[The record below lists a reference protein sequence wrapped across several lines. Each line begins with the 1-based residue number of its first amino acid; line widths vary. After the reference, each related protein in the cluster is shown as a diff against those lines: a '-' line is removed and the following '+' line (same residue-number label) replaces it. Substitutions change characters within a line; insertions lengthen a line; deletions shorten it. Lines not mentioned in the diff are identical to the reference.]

1 MAGMNDFY
9 TALRNADAAGDVDAA
24 RKIAAYIK
32 SQLAPSL
39 PSTPEAPKEEAGFF
53 GAFKESLAQPAKI
66 GAEAAAFGA
75 SDTPETRAAL
85 IKAGESKY
93 APTPEFGEG
102 NNWQALKELAGGSL
116 GQMVAPLVAGSA
128 AAAPVAGTILG
139 APLAPIVGGAAAF
152 TVGSAQYAAQNLLRT
167 AQEQQAAIDQGKAP
181 NPVDLGKMFMASAG
195 ESGLDLLEVG
205 VFKRLF
211 KALPFTGKLLGKE
224 GEEAAK
230 EASEQ
235 IGEAASKGKFS
246 YSGGIAKGFAK
257 GTAFEVPQEIAQQAL
272 ERWQAGLSLSDEDA
286 QHEYKQA
293 AIGALVLGGLAG
305 GAQGVLHTATE
316 KAKATLA
323 EAPQE
328 EEQAPAPEAA
338 PALDAPPPEAP
349 AAPAEPIAPPAA
361 PYTKEQDIEVGG
373 LYNSYQ
379 DALSQAEAAEADG
392 DPEQAKYL
400 RTQADNLLEMVQS
413 LDAKYNAQAQ
423 QRAGIPAGQTEEGGS
438 GERTGLPVQHE
449 EAGTAGAAGSGSEGL
464 GATDLPAGVPD
475 AGTTPVQGKLKFQR
489 GETDREENK
498 TWYRSALFE
507 AARDSKVNKAPAKD
521 WLALL
526 RKPGVK
532 DEEIQAT
539 GVEDWLK
546 SQTGSVTKAEV
557 ADYIKKN
564 GFRLQEVTS
573 EEGGGNYSRYI
584 QKGPKE
590 NYREFLLLA
599 PNKEVATQRP
609 NFEIYNT
616 DHEYSPLDYMPEDI
630 TTREQAEQFALDWYN
645 ENLNE
650 TRRPVYILPR
660 NLQVLET
667 RVPGYKDAA
676 YQSVHWK
683 EPNVIAHIRTTDRVD
698 ANGKKTLFVEEVQ
711 SDWGQ
716 GIYAHDKKEKLE
728 AEREQ
733 LKSKISKTIYPY
745 PEMVDE
751 SNAIGASVLTA
762 LEKNSPEEIE
772 KFREAQHA
780 YKRIEEIKEDL
791 RKLANAPDYRPPT
804 GPFVEDTGKWTT
816 LALKKILTHAAEQGY
831 DKIAFIKGEQAN
843 KSVSMPL
850 EAAKKYYEST
860 LPSQLKSLITKGG
873 MDGRLETTDIET
885 ERQQNDYHVGVSRN
899 APNKKLERFIENFI
913 KSIEPVVKNEYITIG
928 NYPDNEETA
937 NLVSGRIRRI
947 TKEIAEDPRRLES
960 YARRYLSD
968 YENIN
973 EILPFVVNN
982 TAARYIVYDNTSL
995 ASVEFFDTRAEAE
1008 KWIDSNTTKI
1018 YSKQLSV
1025 TITPKMRDILMGGM
1039 PLFRRGTKGA
1049 KAVSVESAKRVVDAV
1064 VKNWKNAPKI
1074 IVSATVK
1081 DLPGSYKGRV
1091 PADTTGFYDATTNTV
1106 HIIAENADSESSLK
1120 GTVFHE
1126 SLGHFGLQEEFGD
1139 RLDSLLKDIYK
1150 SNSPIRN
1157 AANAWLKANPD
1168 TYADLE
1174 PAEQKLR
1181 AVEEVLAER
1190 SEAGPIKEAGLS
1202 GAFNRIAALVRE
1214 FMRKIGLVQSYSNN
1228 DIAQVLRRAH
1238 QTVTGGTAL
1247 APKEGKGLRFQQQ
1260 QGKAT
1265 LNSVKGKIM
1274 SQPVFDSEVAKTAYR
1289 ALSKLPGP
1297 LAKAGFAV
1305 MSLHQMA
1312 MTFAN
1317 EKALPSI
1324 RKFIEPALEA
1334 RIREAN
1340 KNSMEIAK
1348 QVTDWD
1354 KLIKKP
1360 ANAVQQKTFNDVVMA
1375 ANLYQVDPATAKI
1388 SDLSNEYRKE
1398 KEQLLKDY
1406 ASLNPE
1412 MKKLFGDLREQ
1423 YENYSRMYLAAVQL
1437 TVSADVFQAIKKAF
1451 AEERL
1456 TVYFPLFRRGN
1467 YWLKYIDKVGEEH
1480 TESFTSPY
1488 DRKVARK
1495 EAEAAGARA
1504 NTVREYS
1511 KLADFRRSNPPVG
1524 LFRDIINKME
1534 KAGAT
1539 DEQLDSIYEA
1549 YLNYLPSQSVRQQFR
1564 ARKEE
1569 GGRFGKLGA
1578 EYDALQVYANMAPRL
1593 ANSINKAIHTPSIDE
1608 AMEKLTAEFKNDPTE
1623 AKRNAVENIKAR
1635 IDALN
1640 NPSINAI
1647 SNGINTFTYFNTLV
1661 MNPSSALI
1669 NLSALPMMV
1678 IPLLS
1683 GKYGYNQ
1690 TTRAMGRATKM
1701 YWSSSWE
1708 RGGEAATKDNKAGW
1722 YDLPDRTFGTG
1733 AKGAHGRLFKA
1744 LLDGGAIV
1752 QMHDID
1758 LGTRQQT
1765 TTGDYTGKRAKIM
1778 HGMSWIFRNSERM
1791 NREVTAL
1798 AAFDL
1803 AHNIG
1808 INGKK
1813 LGEKEAIAYAVE
1825 TVKDAHGSGFTS
1837 LGPTLFQSPIGKVL
1851 GLYKRFALNQIYLVS
1866 RLFHQAFVNA
1876 DKETQNIARKQ
1887 LLGVM
1892 GITFAFAGA
1901 QGLPLVGAG
1910 MVLSR
1915 FLMSIFGNDDEP
1927 FDPDAFLR
1935 IAIGDLAYKGPLN
1948 KLIGADVASR
1958 VGFTGLLW
1966 RDDPKKIA
1974 DEGLPLYIAQQLA
1987 GPSWGMI
1994 NNYHLAAKQLADGQ
2008 NEKALETIAPVAIK
2022 NMMKGIRYGVE
2033 GALNKDGAPIAEN
2046 VDKYDALLQL
2056 FGFNPLKVAEA
2067 RQQAGA
2073 MKQADIA
2080 IAQVKASLFDKFYA
2094 ASEAGDEEGLEHVI
2108 ELIGKFN
2115 ERHLN
2120 KTDVITGDKLRQ
2132 SIKARQR
2139 AILESVDGVHLDKN
2153 RRQYLIENYGAGPEE
2168 EEEDEED

>member
-1 MAGMNDFY
+1 MSY
-9 TALRNADAAGDVDAA
+9 TVRLPDGTSAEFPDNMPHDKAAE
-24 RKIAAYIK
+24 IIK
-32 SQLAPSL
+32 NHLASL

-53 GAFKESLAQPAKI
+53 GSFKESLAQPAKI

-75 SDTPETRAAL
+75 NDTPETRAAL

-102 NNWQALKELAGGSL
+102 HNWQALKELAGGSL

-305 GAQGVLHTATE
+305 GVQGVMQTATE

-323 EAPQE
+323 EAPPE
-328 EEQAPAPEAA
+328 EAPAPAPEAA
-338 PALDAPPPEAP
+338 PAPETPPPEAP
-349 AAPAEPIAPPAA
+349 AAPAEPVAPPAA
-361 PYTKEQDIEVGG
+361 PYTKEQEIEVGG

-379 DALSQAEAAEADG
+379 DALSQAESAEADG

-400 RTQADNLLEMVQS
+400 RAQADQLLEMAKSQ
-413 LDAKYNAQAQ
+413 DAKYHAEAQR
-423 QRAGIPAGQTEEGGS
+423 RAGITAGQTKEGGS
-438 GERTGLPVQHE
+438 GERAGLPLQYE
-449 EAGTAGAAGSGSEGL
+449 EAGATGTPESGSEGV
-464 GATDLPAGVPD
+464 GATDLPAGVAD

-489 GETDREENK
+489 GEADREENK

-507 AARDSKVNKAPAKD
+507 AARDSKVNKAPARD

-573 EEGGGNYSRYI
+573 EEGGGDYSRYI

-599 PNKEVATQRP
+599 PNKEAIAQKH
-609 NFEIYNT
+609 NFELQNI
-616 DHEYSPLDYMPEDI
+616 DDEYSPLDYMPEDI
-630 TTREQAEQFALDWYN
+630 TTQEQAEKFALDWYN
-645 ENLNE
+645 KSYEE
-650 TRRPVYILPR
+650 TRSELPP
-660 NLQVLET
+660 NLRVLET
-667 RVPGYKDAA
+667 KVPVYKDPP

-683 EPNVIAHIRTTDRVD
+683 EPNVIAHVRTTDRVD

-716 GIYAHDKKEKLE
+716 GIYAHDKKKKLE

-733 LKSKISKTIYPY
+733 LKSKISKYAY

-751 SNAIGASVLTA
+751 STAIGASVLA
-762 LEKNSPEEIE
+762 SLKKNNPEEIE

-780 YKRIEEIKEDL
+780 YKRIEEIYKDL
-791 RKLANAPDYRPPT
+791 SKLENAPDYRPPT

-831 DKIAFIKGEQAN
+831 DKIAFINGEQAN
-843 KSVSMPL
+843 KSVNMPI

-873 MDGRLETTDIET
+873 MDGRLETADLRVTKKK
-885 ERQQNDYHVGVSRN
+885 NDYHVVSKN
-899 APNKKLERFIENFI
+899 APDKYLKQFINSFI
-913 KSIEPVVKNEYITIG
+913 KLLEPAVKQEFIAER
-928 NYPDNEETA
+928 YPDDEQTA
-937 NLVSGRIRRI
+937 DRVGSRIQHI
-947 TKEIAEDPRRLES
+947 TDDIAENPRRMS
-960 YARRYLSD
+960 VYAKRYLPHFGD
-968 YENIN
+968 IDK
-973 EILPFVVNN
+973 ILPFVDNHIV
-982 TAARYIVYDNTSL
+982 TQFDVYDNTSL
-995 ASVEFFDTRAEAE
+995 AHPESFDTLEEAHN
-1008 KWIDSNTTKI
+1008 WIDSNNTIT
-1018 YSKQLSV
+1018 SKQLSV

-1049 KAVSVESAKRVVDAV
+1049 KAVSVESAQRIVNAITKS
-1064 VKNWKNAPKI
+1064 WKNAPKI
-1074 IVSATVK
+1074 VVSATVK

-1091 PADTTGFYDATTNTV
+1091 PADATGFYDATTNTV

-1120 GTVFHE
+1120 GTIFHE

-1139 RLDSLLKDIYK
+1139 RLDSLLKEIYK
-1150 SNSPIRN
+1150 SNSPMRN

-1181 AVEEVLAER
+1181 AIEEVLAER
-1190 SEAGPIKEAGLS
+1190 SEAGPVKEAGLS

-1265 LNSVKGKIM
+1265 LNSVKDKIM

-1289 ALSKLPGP
+1289 AFSKMPGP
-1297 LAKAGFAV
+1297 LAKAAFAV

-1312 MTFAN
+1312 KTFSAKN
-1317 EKALPSI
+1317 ALPSI
-1324 RKFIEPALEA
+1324 LKFVEPALEA

-1340 KNSMEIAK
+1340 KNSMEISD
-1348 QVTDWD
+1348 QVTEWD
-1354 KLIKKP
+1354 KLVKKP
-1360 ANAVQQKTFNDVVMA
+1360 ANAAQVKTFNEVVMA
-1375 ANLYQVDPATAKI
+1375 ANLYQVDPTVAKA
-1388 SDLSNEYRKE
+1388 SNLSNEYRKE

-1412 MKKLFGDLREQ
+1412 MKQLFSDLKAR
-1423 YENYSRMYLAAVQL
+1423 YESYSRMYLVAVQL
-1437 TVSADVFQAIKKAF
+1437 SVSSDVYDKIKAAF
-1451 AEERL
+1451 DAERL

-1511 KLADFRRSNPPVG
+1511 KLADFRRSTPPVG
-1524 LFRDIINKME
+1524 LFRDILRNME

-1578 EYDALQVYANMAPRL
+1578 EYDALQVFSNMAPRL
-1593 ANSINKAIHTPSIDE
+1593 SNSINKAKHTPAIDE
-1608 AMEKLTAEFKNDPTE
+1608 AMAKLKAEFQDEPTE

-1635 IDALN
+1635 IEALN

-1708 RGGEAATKDNKAGW
+1708 RGGKAAGKDNKAGW
-1722 YDLPDRTFGTG
+1722 YDLPDRTFGVN

-1758 LGTRQQT
+1758 LGTRQET
-1765 TTGDYTGKRAKIM
+1765 STEDYTGKRAKLM
-1778 HGMSWIFRNSERM
+1778 HGMSWIFRNSERA
-1791 NREVTAL
+1791 NREITAL

-1813 LGEKEAIAYAVE
+1813 LSELDAIAYAVE

-1837 LGPTLFQSPIGKVL
+1837 LGPTLFQGPIGKVL

-2008 NEKALETIAPVAIK
+2008 NEKAMETIAPVAIK
-2022 NMMKGIRYGVE
+2022 NLMKGIRYGME
-2033 GALNKDGAPIAEN
+2033 GALNKDGAPIADD
-2046 VDKYDALLQL
+2046 VDKYDAALQL
-2056 FGFNPLKVAEA
+2056 FGFNPLKIAEA
-2067 RQQAGA
+2067 RQRAGA

-2080 IAQVKASLFDKFYA
+2080 IAQSKASLFDKFYA

-2108 ELIGKFN
+2108 ELISKFN
-2115 ERHLN
+2115 QRHLN
-2120 KTDVITGDKLRQ
+2120 KTDTITRPKLIQ
-2132 SIKARQR
+2132 SIKARHR
-2139 AILESVDGVHLDKN
+2139 AILGSVDGVHLDKN
-2153 RRQYLIENYGAGPEE
+2153 RQQYLIENYGAGPEE
-2168 EEEDEED
+2168 EEEEEEEEED